1 MNSKGCV
8 RNMLENS
15 FKFQLTSYWRNI
27 DKKILLSFFLLF
39 FLGLFFSFSSTSS
52 LAGERLD
59 KNYYFFFTK
68 HLIFTLIA
76 ISIMITISVIKTE
89 MLIKS
94 ATPLFITSFIFL
106 ALVPIIGIEVN
117 GAKRWIDLYF
127 FRLQPIEILKPFFIL
142 MTVKILTFE
151 KFKSSQIK
159 YILSFILLCSVIVLL
174 IDQPDLGQSILLIG
188 IWIAT
193 VFISGVSLIYIFI
206 FFTIFLIT
214 LSSLLFFLPEKFGYI
229 INRLITFFDPNQG
242 DKFQSSSAL
251 DAIKLGGLTGQG
263 MGEGILKESVPE
275 AHTDYVIAVISEEYG
290 SLVTI
295 IILII
300 FLYISFRIIKN
311 CFNQENQFLKISLSG
326 LATLLIFQTFIHAGV
341 NTNLLPTTGMTLPF
355 LSYGGSSLIGSA
367 ILAGLVLNYTKNKAY
382 LYD

>member
-1 MNSKGCV
+1 
-8 RNMLENS
+8 MLKKS
-15 FKFQLTSYWRNI
+15 FNFFFISYWRDI
-27 DKKILLSFFLLF
+27 DKKILFSFLILF

-68 HLIFTLIA
+68 HLLFTFLALLIMFL
-76 ISIMITISVIKTE
+76 ISIIKTE
-89 MLIKS
+89 FIIKF
-94 ATPLFITSFIFL
+94 TPHLFTISFILL
-106 ALVPIIGIEVN
+106 ALVPIIGVEVK
-117 GAKRWIDLYF
+117 GAKRWLDLYF

-142 MTVKILTFE
+142 ITVKILTFE
-151 KFKSSQIK
+151 KLKETQIK
-159 YILSFILLCSVIVLL
+159 YILSFILLSSVIILL

-188 IWIAT
+188 SWIAT
-193 VFISGVSLIYIFI
+193 VFVSGVSLTYIFL
-206 FFTIFLIT
+206 FFFLFFIS
-214 LSSLLFFLPEKFGYI
+214 LGSILLFLPDKFGYV
-229 INRLITFFDPNQG
+229 INRLVTFFDPNQG

-290 SLVTI
+290 SIVSI
-295 IILII
+295 IILIV

-311 CFNQENQFLKISLSG
+311 CFSQENQFLKISLSG
-326 LATLLIFQTFIHAGV
+326 LAALLIFQTFIHAGV

-355 LSYGGSSLIGSA
+355 LSYGGSSIIGSA

>member
-1 MNSKGCV
+1 
-8 RNMLENS
+8 MLES
-15 FKFQLTSYWRNI
+15 SYKFLLINYWRSI
-27 DKKILLSFFLLF
+27 DKKILFSFLVLF

-52 LAGERLD
+52 LAGERLNKD
-59 KNYYFFFTK
+59 YYFFFTK
-68 HLIFTLIA
+68 HLTFTFLALIIMFL
-76 ISIMITISVIKTE
+76 ISLIKTE
-89 MLIKS
+89 ILTKLVI
-94 ATPLFITSFIFL
+94 PLFFLSFLFL
-106 ALVPIIGIEVN
+106 VLVPIFGTEVK
-117 GAKRWIDLYF
+117 GAKRWINFHF
-127 FRLQPIEILKPFFIL
+127 FSLQPIEILKPFFIL

-151 KFKSSQIK
+151 NLKNTSIK
-159 YILSFILLCSVIVLL
+159 YILSFFLLCSVVILL
-174 IDQPDLGQSILLIG
+174 IDQPDLGQSILI
-188 IWIAT
+188 IISWIAT
-193 VFISGVSLIYIFI
+193 VFISGVSLFYIFI
-206 FFTIFLIT
+206 FFSFFLIFI
-214 LSSLLFFLPEKFGYI
+214 SFLLIMLPEKFGYI
-229 INRLITFFDPNQG
+229 INRLITFFNPDQG

-290 SLVTI
+290 SIASI

-311 CFNQENQFLKISLSG
+311 CSNQDDEFLKISLSG

-355 LSYGGSSLIGSA
+355 LSYGGSSLTGSA
-367 ILAGLVLNYTKNKAY
+367 ILAGLVINFTKNKAY